1 MAGLLT
7 CVVKRSRV
15 VANAFAR
22 VTEIDFDEMIER
34 GASLCVVA

>member
-15 VANAFAR
+15 VANAFAPAPR
-22 VTEIDFDEMIER
+22 VDFDEMIER

>member
-15 VANAFAR
+15 AATAFAR
-22 VTEIDFDEMIER
+22 AHEVDFDGMIER
-34 GASLCVVA
+34 GASLRVVA

>member
-15 VANAFAR
+15 VVNAFAR
-22 VTEIDFDEMIER
+22 APRSRFDEMIER

>member
-15 VANAFAR
+15 PHEV
-22 VTEIDFDEMIER
+22 DFDEMIER
-34 GASLCVVA
+34 DASLRVVA

>member
-7 CVVKRSRV
+7 CVVKRSRI
-15 VANAFAR
+15 VANAFALAPR
-22 VTEIDFDEMIER
+22 ADFDETIER